1 MEKQKMTVTVE
12 DNEENEETKTIKTT
26 NTPLSPPSTRLPFS
40 SASNSHAY
48 CFVCKRPGPKL
59 VVVPTGERY
68 NIFLQT
74 EIIVPAGAR
83 CCPNHLMDGKLS
95 QEAMHSVRTTRQDA
109 FFNRSTLAEL
119 LRFLREA
126 ALKSQTSRI
135 DFDNTDAL
143 ADEEYKTL
151 LGLDKE
157 QFADILKYVQLKNTP
172 SRTSRCTLA
181 IFL

>member
-1 MEKQKMTVTVE
+1 MPPKFLKYYTCVLCKKRTEPSDRAKVNLRQRKVLKKIPINVSEDDVIRSNCRTKCYRMEKQKMTVTVE

-59 VVVPTGERY
+59 VEVPTGERY

-95 QEAMHSVRTTRQDA
+95 QEAMHSVRRDKMP
-109 FFNRSTLAEL
+109 SL
-119 LRFLREA
+119 
-126 ALKSQTSRI
+126 
-135 DFDNTDAL
+135 TD
-143 ADEEYKTL
+143 
-151 LGLDKE
+151 
-157 QFADILKYVQLKNTP
+157 Q
-172 SRTSRCTLA
+172 R
-181 IFL
+181 